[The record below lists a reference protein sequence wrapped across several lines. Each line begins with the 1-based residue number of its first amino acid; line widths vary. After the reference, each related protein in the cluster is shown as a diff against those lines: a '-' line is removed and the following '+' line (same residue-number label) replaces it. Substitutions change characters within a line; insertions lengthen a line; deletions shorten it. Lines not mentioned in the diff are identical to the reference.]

1 MKKLLAMCLVL
12 SMASAANAIL
22 IDTVAPVLQV
32 VTNDIG
38 QSGGRTGTYENPL
51 QPSDV
56 IGVAIIIG
64 HNPYYTTYSP
74 YGPLPTYDGYLVSS
88 VDLDLHAVG
97 PGSLSVNTLKTGAP
111 NVSTDLDSLDLT
123 LPVNGDIPRM
133 QGISLAGIGPS
144 EFTEG
149 WSDVIAEGILFHCDG
164 PGQVLLDLTL
174 FGLTEYSPY
183 KDLNGGP
190 FPDGW
195 LPATEE
201 DLGDLIIYQIP
212 EPITMA
218 LLGLGGLGLLRRR
231 R

>member
-97 PGSLSVNTLKTGAP
+97 PGSLSVTTTKAGVP
-111 NVSTDLDSLDLT
+111 IVYTDLDNLT
-123 LPVNGDIPRM
+123 VDLPVNGDIPRM

-149 WSDVIAEGILFHCDG
+149 WSNVIVDGILFHCDDLG
-164 PGQVLLDLTL
+164 PVLLDLTL
-174 FGLTEYSPY
+174 FGQTDYSPY
-183 KDLNGGP
+183 QTEAGTPYPGQ
-190 FPDGW
+190 W
-195 LPATEE
+195 LQATEG
-201 DLGDLIIYQIP
+201 DLGDLVIYQIP